1 MNRTVVIDCYGG
13 PGTGKSTSA
22 AFLYYL
28 LKKRGYNAELVREYV
43 KDWAWE
49 KRAIGDFD
57 QFYFMGKQIRKES
70 MLYGK
75 VDFIVTDSPIAMNYY
90 YAMKYTPEVM
100 ANAVRASVRAY
111 YELAAKQGH
120 VHIHAFLKRE
130 KAYNPSG
137 RFQTEE
143 QAKAMDGEL
152 RIALGRGT
160 ELQPGLELFVYDKIG
175 TSEEDLTELLDWT
188 IEDYWFNTRLG
199 DPSFGKR

>member
-1 MNRTVVIDCYGG
+1 MNRTIVIDCYGG

-49 KRAIGDFD
+49 KRNIGDFD

-90 YAMKYTPEVM
+90 YAMKYTPESV
-100 ANAVRASVRAY
+100 ANAVRASVKAY
-111 YELAAKQGH
+111 YELAAKQRH

-130 KAYNPSG
+130 KPYSPAG
-137 RFQTEE
+137 RYQTEE
-143 QAKAMDGEL
+143 EAKAMDVEL
-152 RIALGRGT
+152 RTSLGRGT
-160 ELQPGLELFVYDKIG
+160 ESHPGLELYIYDKIG
-175 TSEEDLTELLDWT
+175 TSEGTLAELLDEV
-188 IEDYWFNTRLG
+188 INDYWFNTMLT
-199 DPSFGKR
+199 DPSFRAR